1 MAAQTTMLQCPG
13 CGARVSIDQKECDFC
28 HNPVTISSFNSVAS
42 MTPLQANK
50 YAASYKQTLREDPD
64 NKAVNTSIA
73 FCYLKLRMY
82 DEAYNAF
89 SKAIVDNFDN
99 SETYFYAAICLLK
112 GKKAFLQSRP
122 EIDKILELM
131 NAATMIEDRGIYYY
145 FMAYIKYD
153 YFKRKFLNTTPNYKD
168 YLAMAKAKGYSELDV
183 NTMFDVMG
191 VEKIN
196 IV

>member
-64 NKAVNTSIA
+64 NKTVNTSIA

-112 GKKAFLQSRP
+112 GKKAFLQTRP

-168 YLAMAKAKGYSELDV
+168 YLAMAKTKGYSELDV